1 MAGFPQLREA
11 GWLYGESDA
20 FVPLALIRLFEHMDG
35 SGRWEV
41 RLNAPASAE
50 TQTVVFDGDTSEAS
64 ARSEVARVYA
74 DGEQYGQ
81 WRVRQP
87 EAY

>member
-11 GWLYGESDA
+11 GWLYGGDDPYL
-20 FVPLALIRLFEHMDG
+20 PLALLRLFEHMDG
-35 SGRWEV
+35 SGRWEL
-41 RLNAPASAE
+41 RLNSPAQAR
-50 TQTVVFDGDTSEAS
+50 TQTVVWPDEAG
-64 ARSEVARVYA
+64 ARGELARVYA
-74 DGEQYGQ
+74 DGERDGR

>member
-11 GWLYGESDA
+11 AWLYADDDPYL
-20 FVPLALIRLFEHMDG
+20 PLALIRLFEHMDG

-50 TQTVVFDGDTSEAS
+50 TQVVVWDDEPG
-64 ARSEVARVYA
+64 ARGEVARVYA
-74 DGEQYGQ
+74 DGEQYGR
-81 WRVRQP
+81 WRKRQP